1 MLYLA
6 YFAHLIRTLL
16 RLPALYKQGIRVKK
30 EIPALKEA
38 SGPQGR
44 VLHSGG
50 KAFQLLTLGES
61 TIASPGM
68 GTHEQGFTGN
78 LARQLAWQ
86 LDRDVT
92 WRVYAQGGLNARKVR
107 EQLFPL
113 ITEKDADLI
122 VIALGGN
129 DTFEFC
135 PLWNWQKEIR
145 SLCRGLRARFPAAPI
160 AFTNMPPV
168 RQFPAFTPLMQQV
181 FGDQVDLLRYS
192 LAEWVERSPGL
203 YFNAEPTVLEAW
215 KARHGIEGPTSSFF
229 SDGVHPSALTY
240 EVWAKDFV
248 EFLLHQKALPRSA

>member
-1 MLYLA
+1 MLLYLA
-6 YFAHLIRTLL
+6 YFAHLTRTLF
-16 RLPALYKQGIRVKK
+16 RLPALYRQGNRVKK
-30 EIPALKEA
+30 EIPILKEA

-44 VLHSGG
+44 VLHSGS

-68 GTHEQGFTGN
+68 GSHERGFTGN
-78 LARQLAWQ
+78 LARQLARQ

-107 EQLFPL
+107 ERLFPW
-113 ITEKDADLI
+113 IAEKDADLI

-129 DTFEFC
+129 DAFEFC
-135 PLWNWQKEIR
+135 PIWKWQKEIR
-145 SLCRGLRARFPAAPI
+145 ALCRGLQARFPGVPI

-181 FGDQVDLLRYS
+181 FGDQMDLLRMA
-192 LAEWVERSPGL
+192 LAEWVERNPDI
-203 YFNAEPTVLEAW
+203 YFNAEPTDLEAW
-215 KARHGIEGPTSSFF
+215 QTRHGMKGATADFF

-248 EFLLHQKALPRSA
+248 AFLLEQKAL